1 MIDRHWY
8 SYHEES
14 ILKESTCVKMSLAS
28 GVRIAPI
35 RRKNVLPL
43 FAESRE
49 VCMSLQFGVSLPQ
62 GWNMELAGIKDSIE
76 AYEVMTRVAQTADEV
91 GFASAW
97 LVDHFHT
104 TPRPAQEVTFE
115 CWTTTAALARDTTP
129 IRIGQTVTCNG
140 YRNPA
145 LLAKMASTVHVLPHW
160 RLTFGIG
167 AGTNTNIAAMA
178 TTILILLSACSVSVR
193 LCR

>member
-1 MIDRHWY
+1 MINTLWY
-8 SYHEES
+8 WYHEES
-14 ILKESTCVKMSLAS
+14 ILEESTSVKMPFAP

-35 RRKNVLPL
+35 RRKYVLPVV
-43 FAESRE
+43 AESRE
-49 VCMSLQFGVSLPQ
+49 VYMSLQFGVSLPQ
-62 GWNMELAGIKDSIE
+62 GWNMELAGIKDPIE

-104 TPRPAQEVTFE
+104 TPRPSQEVTFE
-115 CWTTTAALARDTTP
+115 CWTTTAALACDTRR

-145 LLAKMASTVHVLPHW
+145 RSPKWPARSMCSRTGDSTSALGLARTRIS
-160 RLTFGIG
+160 RLW
-167 AGTNTNIAAMA
+167 
-178 TTILILLSACSVSVR
+178 LRLS
-193 LCR
+193 

>member
-1 MIDRHWY
+1 
-8 SYHEES
+8 
-14 ILKESTCVKMSLAS
+14 
-28 GVRIAPI
+28 
-35 RRKNVLPL
+35 
-43 FAESRE
+43 
-49 VCMSLQFGVSLPQ
+49 MSLQFGVSLPQ
-62 GWNMELAGIKDSIE
+62 GWNMELAGIKDPIE

-104 TPRPAQEVTFE
+104 TPRPSQEVTFE
-115 CWTTTAALARDTTP
+115 CWTTTAALARDTRR

-145 LLAKMASTVHVLPHW
+145 LVAKMASTVDVLSHG
-160 RLTFGIG
+160 RLNFGIG